1 LQKFYLRHRYDVVS
15 ATSITGWADSVHHA
29 RLGVSGAI
37 LSYPLYGSDLTN
49 DVSFLSTTGSWGTH
63 SPITSCPARREN
75 IDNHHYQPS
84 SPAQW
89 IDRSVTR
96 TAFFGLGVDAIG
108 VQRLTVNSVSGRMNP
123 STCSRQ

>member
-75 IDNHHYQPS
+75 IDNHHYQYVLVISQIPEAKMRNHL
-84 SPAQW
+84 PHPLNGLT
-89 IDRSVTR
+89 DRSHVLP
-96 TAFFGLGVDAIG
+96 F
-108 VQRLTVNSVSGRMNP
+108 SVSVSTP
-123 STCSRQ
+123 SACSV